1 MDVDSKSKEGASD
14 IDTLSKD
21 DGNIPN
27 AELDDDILPLKK
39 ESSSAS
45 TVTFASKLGDSAV
58 LDTTI
63 TKEHKLKRLSSSVER
78 VDLEY
83 SLGSLDSD
91 PPPVSKRQL
100 DNSSSEAPSSTAGSA
115 KKKKKLSRDKSLT
128 EALQNPKFWQDSAT
142 VSENNKASASF
153 DVSNDDG
160 GSSPLSA
167 DNNNTTTA
175 GNELIDDNKAEIKKK
190 SGKRRLSEDEERNI
204 AEAEDVMLAA
214 KLAASSDV
222 LDDFDKQVEQ
232 IDMKENAGDDDD
244 RSVSSASSL
253 VESYTAEGEYSSK
266 LPPAP
271 PSTPAAP
278 PKDGGFTPLPYQTSL
293 IRGKLSTSKLLC
305 NQTSVDHDSTRSTPP
320 TYPLGDDDITP
331 PSGSK
336 GALSRKSYTST
347 NQSPDIS
354 GAATEPRRG
363 GGKHSGSKSKAKAP
377 DFDKWDVG
385 NKYELK
391 RMLGKGSYG
400 EVAQAVDLTTIS
412 THQSK
417 KEPQDSSSNYVAV
430 KKISN
435 AFRQEVDA
443 IRLYREMYILRK
455 LGGHACVIQ
464 LLDVVQP
471 RSSDLSLFNDLYL
484 VFEYVDTDLYKL
496 IMSPQYLT
504 TEHIQTF
511 LFQMLVGLKY
521 IHSSSVIHRDLKP
534 ANILLNEDCTL
545 KICDFGLARIV
556 HNDKIS
562 PSRSSQLLNDADN
575 STTIQDVTDE
585 ASHLTGVER
594 PDDLS
599 RQLTKHVVT
608 RWYRAPELIL
618 IQPYSSS
625 VDIWSLGCIFGEL
638 LSMQEGSV
646 PTYQDRAP
654 LFPGGSCFPLSG
666 DKVSSDNEEKLDQLS
681 VIFSVIGMPSEEDLK
696 SVGDAN
702 EYINSLEKK
711 PGRSLESLYP
721 AADPAAIS
729 LLKHM
734 LMFNPAKR
742 CTCEQALDHEFLKSI
757 RRKEMEIH
765 APQPLESP
773 EFLEKSK
780 VDVTMLKQET
790 YKEVLL
796 HAPKD

>member
-1 MDVDSKSKEGASD
+1 MDEDSKSKEGASD
-14 IDTLSKD
+14 IDTSSKD
-21 DGNIPN
+21 DGNIPE
-27 AELDDDILPLKK
+27 AELDDGILPLKK
-39 ESSSAS
+39 EGSSTS
-45 TVTFASKLGDSAV
+45 TVTFSSKLGDSAV
-58 LDTTI
+58 LDTPTI
-63 TKEHKLKRLSSSVER
+63 AKDHKLKRLSSSVER

-100 DNSSSEAPSSTAGSA
+100 DNSSEAPSSTAGSA
-115 KKKKKLSRDKSLT
+115 KKKKLSRDKSLT
-128 EALQNPKFWQDSAT
+128 EALQNPKFWQDSAS

-153 DVSNDDG
+153 DVAHDDG

-167 DNNNTTTA
+167 DDNGTATA
-175 GNELIDDNKAEIKKK
+175 GNELIDDNKKK
-190 SGKRRLSEDEERNI
+190 SGKRRLSEDEERYI
-204 AEAEDVMLAA
+204 AEAEDVMCAA
-214 KLAASSDV
+214 KLAASSDA
-222 LDDFDKQVEQ
+222 LDDFDKQIEQ
-232 IDMKENAGDDDD
+232 IDDIKENAGDDDD
-244 RSVSSASSL
+244 RSLSSASSL

-271 PSTPAAP
+271 PSTPAAA

-305 NQTSVDHDSTRSTPP
+305 KQTSVDNDSTRSTPP

-336 GALSRKSYTST
+336 GALSRKSYT
-347 NQSPDIS
+347 NKDQSPDIS

-363 GGKHSGSKSKAKAP
+363 GGGKHSGSKSKTKAP

-385 NKYELK
+385 NKYQLK

-400 EVAQAVDLTTIS
+400 EVAQAIDLTTIS

-417 KEPQDSSSNYVAV
+417 KEPQDSSNYVAV

-435 AFRQEVDA
+435 CFRQEVDA

-455 LGGHACVIQ
+455 LRGHSCVIQ

-484 VFEYVDTDLYKL
+484 VFEYIDTDLYKL

-562 PSRSSQLLNDADN
+562 PSRSSQLLNDAN
-575 STTIQDVTDE
+575 NGTTIQDITDE

-666 DKVSSDNEEKLDQLS
+666 DQVSSDNEEKLDQLS
-681 VIFSVIGMPSEEDLK
+681 VIFSVIGMPTEEDLK
-696 SVGDAN
+696 SVGNAN

-757 RRKEMEIH
+757 RRKEMEIR